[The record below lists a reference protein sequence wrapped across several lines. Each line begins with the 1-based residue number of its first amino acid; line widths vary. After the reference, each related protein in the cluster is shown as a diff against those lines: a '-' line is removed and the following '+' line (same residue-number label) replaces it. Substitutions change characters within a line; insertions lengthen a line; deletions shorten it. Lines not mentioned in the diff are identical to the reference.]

1 MIRRFLATALVLVG
15 LFPAFQADAAGQ
27 GIASHVAVC
36 NPKFPDRCVAV
47 AADGSIPTTGG
58 GGGGSTSV
66 TATAA
71 APTYTE
77 GSTTNPLSTGL
88 KGGLRV
94 YPQTST
100 GQDATDT
107 TNSAIRVN
115 VVAGAA
121 TGVAQAS
128 TTSGQVGSLTMGAT
142 TTAAPNYTTAT
153 TNPLSLDV
161 HGSTRVLNVDSTGTP
176 IDPNA
181 VVAISATALPLPTG
195 AATLAKQATL
205 DTAGAEIV
213 PQAGTANRTLT
224 ATNLALNTNTTI
236 CPTATNPVVTEIY
249 FSTSG
254 VGIGLNGQTLTT
266 ATPGTSTT
274 ASPDLAIN
282 VAGTL
287 YTAPVGISN
296 AITAYGAAGIVR
308 CIQTLRQ

>member
-142 TTAAPNYTTAT
+142 TTAAPTYTTAT

-181 VVAISATALPLPTG
+181 SVAITAASLPLPAG
-195 AATLAKQATL
+195 AATSAL
-205 DTAGAEIV
+205 
-213 PQAGTANRTLT
+213 QAGLTSAGMLRPPSAASGKLVQADVSLTTA
-224 ATNLALNTNTTI
+224 TNTTI
-236 CPTATNPVVTEIY
+236 LAADANLIAIEIQCNGGPVKISAVGATLTSSAQGTGPAGTILPTAN
-249 FSTSG
+249 
-254 VGIGLNGQTLTT
+254 
-266 ATPGTSTT
+266 
-274 ASPDLAIN
+274 
-282 VAGTL
+282 TL
-287 YTAPVGISN
+287 YTPSEASQL
-296 AITAYGAAGIVR
+296 AYTAYQSTGSAVV
-308 CIQTLRQ
+308 CTVSKWDQ